1 MPMRKRLVTLLR
13 QSAINPRERRASS
26 PARPPAAYRRLPSR
40 VGAIGVLAA
49 ALLLLAGC
57 GGSSTTATPPADT
70 PTAAASAVT
79 APAGGP
85 PYPTPQEETYQGCP
99 PQGDGGDGQL
109 NVLKNRID
117 TAAWQSTPL
126 SSLLALA
133 WPQGVEK
140 TRRGNWSSADA
151 AAVAQ
156 SEGRPVEAEGYVL
169 MIRHEGPES
178 PNCHD
183 AASRDYHVWLGAS
196 PADSRANS
204 MIVELAP
211 RVVARNPGW
220 GGQATLLHLAGH
232 HVRIGGWLMLDQEHP
247 EQLHKTR
254 GTLWE
259 IHPVMQVWVEQ
270 NGSWNDLAS
279 GQVALGNG
287 PITQGQGASSG
298 GSGSTPTHHRR
309 HRRRHHSSG

>member
-1 MPMRKRLVTLLR
+1 MATHNRRTTVRTL
-13 QSAINPRERRASS
+13 S
-26 PARPPAAYRRLPSR
+26 PAGYIASHRPTANCRLPTR
-40 VGAIGVLAA
+40 LATLVVLAA

-57 GGSSTTATPPADT
+57 GGSGTTSAPPAAT
-70 PTAAASAVT
+70 PTAIATTASN
-79 APAGGP
+79 PSGGP

-99 PQGDGGDGQL
+99 PQGDGGDAQL

-117 TAAWQSTPL
+117 TAIWQSTPL
-126 SSLLALA
+126 SSLLALT

-140 TRRGNWSSADA
+140 TRRSAWSSADA
-151 AAVAQ
+151 ATVAQ
-156 SEGRPVEAEGYVL
+156 TEGRPVETEGYVL

-183 AASRDYHVWLGAS
+183 AASRDYHVWLGVS
-196 PADSRANS
+196 PSDTRANS

-220 GGQATLLHLAGH
+220 GGQSSLLHLAGH

-247 EQLHKTR
+247 EQLNKTR

-270 NGSWNDLAS
+270 NGAWNDLAS
-279 GQVALGNG
+279 GQVALGSG
-287 PITQGQGASSG
+287 RVSSGQGATTG
-298 GSGSTPTHHRR
+298 GVSTPTHHRR
-309 HRRRHHSSG
+309 RHRRHHSST